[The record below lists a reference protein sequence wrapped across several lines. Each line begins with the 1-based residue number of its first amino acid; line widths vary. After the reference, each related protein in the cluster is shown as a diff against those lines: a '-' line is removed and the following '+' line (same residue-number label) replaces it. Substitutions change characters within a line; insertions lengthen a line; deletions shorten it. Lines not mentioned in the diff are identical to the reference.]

1 MCDYA
6 TRYPEAIPL
15 KKFTTPAIAEELV
28 ELFARHGIPKEILTD
43 QGTNFTSQLFLEL
56 YRMLGVKAIRT
67 TPYHPQ
73 TDGLVERF
81 NQTLKQ
87 MLRKTI
93 DEEGREWDKLLPYVL
108 FAYREVP
115 QSSTGFS
122 PFELIYGRDVRGP
135 LDVLKEDWIHNQLK
149 DDDIVSYVTRIYE
162 RLKEGREAVQ
172 ENLRKSQLKQKKW
185 YDKRAR
191 DITLAEGDKVLVL
204 LPTRTEKLLAKWKGP
219 YKVLRK
225 VGRVNYEIEVPG
237 GRKEKKLFH
246 VNMLKPW
253 TNPEENFVNYIPD
266 EQDELPCF
274 VRDVQQGKSDLK
286 LGESLSEV
294 KKKQMTKLVG
304 EFPMLTR
311 LQPGKTHVIEH
322 RIITDAQGPVRQRAY
337 RIPPA
342 LTTEVVEELKE
353 LLDAGVVEESTSEWS
368 SPIVVVKKKDGTNRI
383 CVDYQKLNA
392 TSKFDAYP
400 MPRIDEM
407 LDAVGQSE
415 YLTTLD
421 LTKGYWQVPMKEE
434 DKTKTA
440 FSSPLGLLQFTVMP
454 LD

>member
-1 MCDYA
+1 M
-6 TRYPEAIPL
+6 
-15 KKFTTPAIAEELV
+15 
-28 ELFARHGIPKEILTD
+28 
-43 QGTNFTSQLFLEL
+43 
-56 YRMLGVKAIRT
+56 
-67 TPYHPQ
+67 
-73 TDGLVERF
+73 
-81 NQTLKQ
+81 
-87 MLRKTI
+87 
-93 DEEGREWDKLLPYVL
+93 
-108 FAYREVP
+108 
-115 QSSTGFS
+115 
-122 PFELIYGRDVRGP
+122 
-135 LDVLKEDWIHNQLK
+135 
-149 DDDIVSYVTRIYE
+149 
-162 RLKEGREAVQ
+162 
-172 ENLRKSQLKQKKW
+172 
-185 YDKRAR
+185 
-191 DITLAEGDKVLVL
+191 LVL

-294 KKKQMTKLVG
+294 EKKQMTKLIG

-311 LQPGKTHVIEH
+311 LQPGKTRVIEH
-322 RIITDAQGPVRQRAY
+322 RINTDAQGPVHQRAY

-342 LTTEVVEELKE
+342 LKTEVVEELKE

-383 CVDYQKLNA
+383 CVDYRKLNA

-400 MPRIDEM
+400 KPRIDEM

-454 LD
+454 FGLSRAPATFQRMMDQVLRGTEGYAGVYLDDIIIFGNTWEEHLSNVKQVFQRLQDAGLTIKLKKCNFGVGQCTYLGHKIG